1 MASKDRAVAGRDRAI
16 KKIRGKRG
24 LPARI
29 AEACGIERTA
39 VYQWT
44 RVPIDRVHIV
54 AAVLEMTPEQIRP
67 DIFKPNGHG
76 KRR

>member
-1 MASKDRAVAGRDRAI
+1 MVSIAMAHKDKAVR
-16 KKIRGKRG
+16 KIRGKRG

-44 RVPIDRVHIV
+44 RVPIERVHAV
-54 AAVLEMTPEQIRP
+54 AALLQMTPEEIRP
-67 DIFKPNGHG
+67 DIFRPNGK
-76 KRR
+76 KR